1 MGVGPKTPS
10 NASPTPMLRIQRKP
24 NGRCFD
30 CKIPRG
36 RGRGP
41 ERVQGSV
48 ITEGRSEGREGDR
61 SRRPSAHRLCSAE
74 IQSLLR
80 SHANG
85 SLLRSERLECRHVPC
100 RHVTCHTL
108 LYVGRGLAS
117 NEITTNGSLGS
128 RTLTKQQKLAT
139 WSKENFIISA
149 INH

>member
-30 CKIPRG
+30 CEIPRG

-85 SLLRSERLECRHVPC
+85 SLLRSERSECRHVTMSPC
-100 RHVTCHTL
+100 NMSHVIPCHLVTCHTL

-117 NEITTNGSLGS
+117 NEITTNGSKGVK
-128 RTLTKQQKLAT
+128 TLTKLQKLAT
-139 WSKENFIISA
+139 
-149 INH
+149 